1 MTIFILELRLHVCIK
16 TNYFWEKLHICT
28 KVTAIYTVVGTIW
41 FLFIYEDDGL
51 GIAEEHLEHVFKPF
65 YTTKKNR
72 GSTGLGMHVIYNT
85 VVQVLRGRLEL
96 DSSIGKGVELRIIIP
111 KLEIEEYIE

>member
-1 MTIFILELRLHVCIK
+1 M
-16 TNYFWEKLHICT
+16 
-28 KVTAIYTVVGTIW
+28 TAIYTVVGTIW